1 MTIQSL
7 LLLSLA
13 FMFGMCALGAPE
25 PADKPAAADK
35 PGPTNKP
42 AQADKPAAE
51 LTRDAHRFLKYG
63 KQRADAPVRWVPPAS
78 LDLMKFG
85 LGLPKLEGTEDKV
98 LLDPKP
104 SRANTDEG
112 GKGKYE
118 SPAHGVY
125 NHGVEILLL
134 GDKIILY
141 WVNAGLNE
149 GDRGT
154 RVVGRV
160 GTFNPERTAID
171 WGGAETFFELLPPM
185 APVGRR
191 PTRHDA
197 KVINEL
203 EPSVVSFCVIGD
215 RLYLFGSAMATH
227 GYTDDLQYRMPMP
240 GSEPIPPEH
249 WSDEKKKNFDK
260 FDVFWHPGFNYVQ
273 RWRADGKTIVPDTSI
288 YRTSAELPARLEV
301 NPGRFKEL
309 LPPGEPYAGAKPY
322 AEAPEDFKNDVKNG
336 KRKTFARFPK
346 YASAEAMRA
355 AADGKNGLCHHTE
368 FRRPDGK
375 WVAVRDNLLDPEG
388 FADACYYAALKD
400 KDEDN
405 YPPGRKT
412 NLSGASQPIAGE
424 LPDGRPWFIGRTA
437 KRGGEIYIS
446 VSKDGAVFDRSWSL
460 ISRDLDADEKKYGGI
475 PGGPSYFKQVTVGDN
490 IWLFYSI
497 KKRLI
502 CLTRIPISK
511 LMAQADAMP
520 AAEEKGN

>member
-1 MTIQSL
+1 MRTLGKNGTRLAIG
-7 LLLSLA
+7 SLA
-13 FMFGMCALGAPE
+13 ISLGA
-25 PADKPAAADK
+25 AAA
-35 PGPTNKP
+35 PAPTNAP
-42 AQADKPAAE
+42 VPSADCLRVRKLA
-51 LTRDAHRFLKYG
+51 R
-63 KQRADAPVRWVPPAS
+63 QSDAPLQWIPPATFDCK
-78 LDLMKFG
+78 LRG
-85 LGLPKLEGTEDKV
+85 LGLPPLPGAEHILV
-98 LLDPKP
+98 FDPKRCKA
-104 SRANTDEG
+104 SVDEG
-112 GKGKYE
+112 GSGKYE
-118 SPAHGVY
+118 SCLHGYY

-154 RVVGRV
+154 RVLGRV

-346 YASAEAMRA
+346 YASAEAIRA
-355 AADGKNGLCHHTE
+355 AANGKNGLAHHTE

-375 WVAVRDNLLDPEG
+375 WVAVRDNLLDKVAW
-388 FADACYYAALKD
+388 ADTFYYAALKD
-400 KDEDN
+400 KEDDC

-412 NLSGASQPIAGE
+412 SLLGSSMPIAGE
-424 LPDGRPWFIGRTA
+424 LPNGRPWIISRAGY
-437 KRGGEIYIS
+437 RGS
-446 VSKDGAVFDRSWSL
+446 DMFLTLSADGVLFDRTWLVRHEEGDPDSGSKGV
-460 ISRDLDADEKKYGGI
+460 A
-475 PGGPSYFKQVTVGDN
+475 GGPAHFKQVTVGDN
-490 IWLFYSI
+490 IWVAYTVT
-497 KKRLI
+497 KKKVWI
-502 CLTRIPISK
+502 TRIPISK
-511 LMAQADAMP
+511 LMAQADAAP
-520 AAEEKGN
+520 AAEEKGD